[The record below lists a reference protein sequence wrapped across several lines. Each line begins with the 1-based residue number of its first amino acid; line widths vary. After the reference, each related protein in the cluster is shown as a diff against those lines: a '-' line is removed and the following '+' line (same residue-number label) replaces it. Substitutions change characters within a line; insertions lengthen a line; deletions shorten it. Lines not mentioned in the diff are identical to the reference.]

1 MLRRVE
7 IYEQFRLRQQSSA
20 VLPDY
25 FAVSYDDFMSRS
37 GRLGNLIEEHLRP
50 DVVRIDTEG
59 FYPEAFLRRFGAAGG
74 FALHAASP
82 DKMPEAIDAMAQV
95 GRFCGST
102 AFLIWCHD
110 ACVWY
115 LANTANQKL
124 RERLLQPVASGA
136 RLGAT
141 ALSNPMKHFSDLE
154 VLRLTGERLDD
165 GYQVR
170 GSLPWVSNLT
180 DDTVFACIFEVGNEA
195 VMALVE
201 CGTSGL
207 QLKRTA
213 KFAAL
218 EGTATYSLRF
228 DDVRLQENAILAYP
242 ARLFARLIR
251 AGFILLQLGIGF
263 GITQGAIDD
272 MRAADRSLSDSN
284 RYLPDRPDTLEKELR
299 HLRADAAAL
308 ASTPLDPSARYS
320 AAVMELRLQTA
331 ELALRA
337 AQSALLHSGAKGF
350 MATGAPQRRMREAT
364 FFAILTPSIK
374 HLRKELAKYAA
385 S

>member
-7 IYEQFRLRQQSSA
+7 IYEQFSLRQQSSA

-82 DKMPEAIDAMAQV
+82 DKMTEAIDAMAQV

-141 ALSNPMKHFSDLE
+141 ALSNPMKHFSGLE
-154 VLRLTGERLDD
+154 VLRVTGARLHD
-165 GYQVR
+165 GYRIR
-170 GSLPWVSNLT
+170 GSLHWLSNLT
-180 DDTVFACIFEVGNEA
+180 DYTMLSCRFEVANDA
-195 VMALVE
+195 VKA
-201 CGTSGL
+201 
-207 QLKRTA
+207 
-213 KFAAL
+213 
-218 EGTATYSLRF
+218 
-228 DDVRLQENAILAYP
+228 
-242 ARLFARLIR
+242 
-251 AGFILLQLGIGF
+251 
-263 GITQGAIDD
+263 
-272 MRAADRSLSDSN
+272 
-284 RYLPDRPDTLEKELR
+284 
-299 HLRADAAAL
+299 
-308 ASTPLDPSARYS
+308 
-320 AAVMELRLQTA
+320 
-331 ELALRA
+331 
-337 AQSALLHSGAKGF
+337 
-350 MATGAPQRRMREAT
+350 
-364 FFAILTPSIK
+364 
-374 HLRKELAKYAA
+374 
-385 S
+385 

>member
-1 MLRRVE
+1 MSK
-7 IYEQFRLRQQSSA
+7 FRLRQQSSA

-25 FAVSYDDFMSRS
+25 SAVSYDDFMTHSC
-37 GRLGNLIEEHLRP
+37 GLGNLIDKHLRP
-50 DVVRIDTEG
+50 DVVRIDTER

-82 DKMPEAIDAMAQV
+82 DKMPEAIDAIAQV
-95 GRFCGST
+95 GRVCGST

-115 LANTANQKL
+115 LANTANQNL
-124 RERLLQPVASGA
+124 RERFLQPVASGA

-141 ALSNPMKHFSDLE
+141 ALSNPMKHFSGLE
-154 VLRLTGERLDD
+154 VLRLTGERLND
-165 GYQVR
+165 GYRVR
-170 GSLPWVSNLT
+170 GSLPWVSNLA
-180 DDTVFACIFEVGNEA
+180 DDTLFACIFEVGNEA
-195 VMALVE
+195 IMALVE
-201 CGTSGL
+201 CGISGL

-228 DDVRLQENAILAYP
+228 DDVYLGEDAILAYP
-242 ARLFARLIR
+242 AQPFARLIC

-263 GITQGAIDD
+263 GIIRGAIDD
-272 MRAADRSLSDSN
+272 MRAADRSLFDSN
-284 RYLPDRPDTLEKELR
+284 RYLQDRPDILEKELSY
-299 HLRADAAAL
+299 LRTEAANL
-308 ASTPLDPSARYS
+308 ASTPLEPSARYS
-320 AAVMELRLQTA
+320 ATVMELRLQTA

-350 MATGAPQRRMREAT
+350 IITGAPQRRMREAM

-374 HLRKELAKYAA
+374 HLRKELAK
-385 S
+385 